1 VAWLE
6 LQSQAAPHLP
16 SRQITFPLRLLISG
30 IQHNT
35 LCSNHRLRILD
46 MIITVLLRL
55 PGERK
60 SHHNLRVKDGLV
72 IDMDFRMPC
81 TNTETLSTSFGT
93 TYSVTYNLCSPYIS
107 VPTQIQTVNP
117 IWITCANPG
126 GIVLFD
132 PPSVLTSVT
141 SLFPNSLLTILCILT
156 KTDGLSPVITTSGS
170 YSHSIEELYRF

>member
-1 VAWLE
+1 MAWLE

-35 LCSNHRLRILD
+35 LCSNHWLRILD
-46 MIITVLLRL
+46 MIITILLRL

-60 SHHNLRVKDGLV
+60 SHHNRRVKDGLV

-81 TNTETLSTSFGT
+81 TNIETLSTSFGM
-93 TYSVTYNLCSPYIS
+93 TYSVTYNPCSPYIS

-117 IWITCANPG
+117 IWTTCANPW
-126 GIVLFD
+126 D
-132 PPSVLTSVT
+132 RSVRSTFCLILSNKLV
-141 SLFPNSLLTILCILT
+141 SQLLVDNSM
-156 KTDGLSPVITTSGS
+156 
-170 YSHSIEELYRF
+170 YSNKNRCT